1 MANLIKPMIYAD
13 LVREKFEGKVKVAS
27 LATNVGFL
35 NHTTIGETV
44 TFPVWNKISD
54 AEDVVKGTAVGTEEL
69 TQKSTQA
76 TIKQVAPHG
85 IPVYDVDDITALGV
99 AIEEGA
105 TQQGIVIARK
115 LDTDLIAEAMKTDLK
130 VATANALAITG
141 DELNAGFSM
150 FGDEQDVEDMAGI
163 VINSLVLPSLLK
175 DDMFTS
181 VERTF
186 TANGAG
192 VVHNGLVGY
201 FRGIPVFMTDKGT
214 YDSKANECVTFI
226 IKKNALGYMVK
237 RDITVEEKREP
248 ELFRSTVFSNMIYA
262 TKLMMEDGVVILKKT
277 I

>member
-27 LATNVGFL
+27 LATNVGYL

-44 TFPVWNKISD
+44 VFPVWNKISD
-54 AEDVVKGTAVGTEEL
+54 ATDVTKGIAVGTEEL

-85 IPVYDVDDITALGV
+85 IPVYDVDDITALGM

-115 LDTDLIAEAMKTDLK
+115 LDTDLIVEAMKSNLK
-130 VATANALAITG
+130 VATANAKAITG
-141 DELNAGFSM
+141 DEINAGFSM
-150 FGDEQDVEDMAGI
+150 FSDEQDVEDMAGI
-163 VINSLVLPSLLK
+163 VINSLVFTSLLK

-186 TANGAG
+186 TANGTG

-201 FRGIPVFMTDKGT
+201 FRGVPVFMTDKGT
-214 YDSKANECVTFI
+214 YDSKSNECITFI

-262 TKLMMEDGVVILKKT
+262 VKLMMEDGIVILKKT